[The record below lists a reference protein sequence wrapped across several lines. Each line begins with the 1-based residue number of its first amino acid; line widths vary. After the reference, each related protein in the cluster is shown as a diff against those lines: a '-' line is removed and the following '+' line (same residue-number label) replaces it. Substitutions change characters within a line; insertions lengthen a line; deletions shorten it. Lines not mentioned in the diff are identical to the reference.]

1 MNLFVIDTSRV
12 IITIKIT
19 IKTSEYIDL
28 LRYKQKNFLIL
39 LYKCENNS
47 QNLISSPHKSFLLAS

>member
-28 LRYKQKNFLIL
+28 LRYKQKNLLIL
-39 LYKCENNS
+39 LHKCENNS
-47 QNLISSPHKSFLLAS
+47 QNLILSPHKSFLLAS